1 MRTLRG
7 GACMRT
13 IEGRQ
18 FLIYAYFS
26 SATPSGMART
36 FQAYQCDYAMLLD
49 MNSQELAYMALYTR
63 DGGDLQTRHLVRGMA
78 GADPDGAARFVEA
91 PDNRDFF
98 YLVRRD

>member
-1 MRTLRG
+1 MRTV
-7 GACMRT
+7 A
-13 IEGRQ
+13 GRP

-63 DGGDLQTRHLVRGMA
+63 DGGDLQTRHLVSGMA